1 MAIAVL
7 TNKQVARPKML
18 RHVSPR
24 ILTHLGSVIAA
35 PAAVPAVPMGRRFIR
50 ASAESDAAKPQPSD
64 SHEHGEQQQS
74 NAVQPQQK
82 GGPMPAQRRRRDRF
96 GGLMATPFDDL
107 PTALM
112 PFGRWV
118 QA

>member
-24 ILTHLGSVIAA
+24 ILPHLGSVVAA
-35 PAAVPAVPMGRRFIR
+35 PAAVRVVPMARRFIR
-50 ASAESDAAKPQPSD
+50 ASAESDAAKPHPSD
-64 SHEHGEQQQS
+64 SQEHGEQQQS

-82 GGPMPAQRRRRDRF
+82 VGPMPVQRRRRDPF
-96 GGLMATPFDDL
+96 GGLMATPFDNL
-107 PTALM
+107 PTAVM